1 LWFCILKVQKK
12 EQGDAEI
19 VQDLNHSVPEA
30 VIFALAE
37 WLWEMNLP
45 CRGHPYKPFIF
56 NFQTSYYENSRS

>member
-1 LWFCILKVQKK
+1 MVVLHFKSTKK
-12 EQGDAEI
+12 EQEVAEI
-19 VQDLNHSVPEA
+19 VRDLNHSVPEA

-56 NFQTSYYENSRS
+56 NFQNSYYENSCS